1 MMAVVPGDY
10 DRSGVVDNDDYIE
23 WRANFG
29 VAGEVAAD
37 GNGNAV
43 VDAADYV
50 VWRKNL
56 GKTIDDV
63 PPDAPLGVAAAVA
76 GPTSIEVTWQ
86 AVAGADSYTV
96 QRRRPNVMNDPFI
109 TVGSNITTTSFT
121 DTMSFPAPCMS
132 ISY

>member
-1 MMAVVPGDY
+1 MRSKYSRRIRFERLENRYIMAVVPGDY

-63 PPDAPLGVAAAVA
+63 PPDASLGVAAAVA

-96 QRRRPNVMNDPFI
+96 QRRRPMDWVIMRFFQNVDR
-109 TVGSNITTTSFT
+109 
-121 DTMSFPAPCMS
+121 
-132 ISY
+132 